1 MLKNE
6 NITPATPLT
15 AEFMK
20 ILNAAG
26 ELFLK
31 YGIRNV
37 SMADIAKH
45 LGMSKKTLYTHITN
59 KDDLIYKFTLLYLQA
74 EQEISKEIISTAK
87 NALDELIQLTLQAQ
101 RTMQA
106 INPCLIFELGKYHR
120 QAWLIVEQF
129 RQDFIYNNVR
139 RNLEQGI
146 AEGLY
151 RADLNAAIISK
162 LYVFSLPIFY
172 STTQLGLPEYS
183 LIALH
188 IEFVKYHI
196 HGILSQKGLR
206 LFDNYDFN

>member
-6 NITPATPLT
+6 NIPPAVPLT

-20 ILNAAG
+20 VLTAAG

-45 LGMSKKTLYTHITN
+45 LGISKKTLYTHITN
-59 KDDLIYKFTLLYLQA
+59 KDDLIYQFTLLHLQA
-74 EQEISKEIISTAK
+74 EQQKSNDIISTAK
-87 NALDELIQLTLQAQ
+87 NALDELIQITLQAQ
-101 RTMQA
+101 QNMQA
-106 INPCLIFELGKYHR
+106 INPCLIFELSKYHR
-120 QAWLIVEQF
+120 QAWQIIEQF

-162 LYVFSLPIFY
+162 IYVYSLPIFT
-172 STTQLGLPEYS
+172 SAAQLGLQEYS
-183 LIALH
+183 LVALH
-188 IEFVKYHI
+188 TEFVKYHI
-196 HGILSQKGLR
+196 HGILSPKGAR
-206 LFDNYDFN
+206 LFDNYAFN